1 MKNPYVLTLSDP
13 SAKLDSVGGKG
24 LSLARMIEAGFPV
37 PDGFHITTDAYR
49 AFVEANRLQEK
60 ITSALKGID
69 PQLPASFDA
78 ASASIHDSFSRA
90 AIPTEL
96 VSAVSTGY
104 SSLIN
109 RHPQPVAVR
118 SSATAEDLPDASFAG
133 QQETFLNIRFEE
145 ALLAAVKKCWAS
157 LWTARAIAYR
167 LRNSFDQSSVALAI
181 VVQEMV
187 NAEASG
193 IVFTANPITGRRDE
207 MVIMS
212 AWGLGEAIVGGLV
225 SPDTIVADKATGK
238 IRTAQV
244 AEKTVI
250 TVLTESSTEE
260 IPLEDARRNS
270 QVLNGAQV
278 TELVRIG
285 HKIEDFHGKPQDI
298 EWCYANGNFFIV
310 QSRPIT
316 ALPAA
321 PAEWLPP
328 NPKGMYARGSLCEHL
343 PNPVSPLFGTLGLR
357 MVNIP
362 TMEIGE
368 MALGLGGG
376 GYQYQTINGYV
387 YLGMV
392 LTWREW
398 LAMAKAS
405 ATLTR
410 SMFKISHEHWQ
421 AGRQGLIAAVAKQ
434 EDKALKTL
442 SPSALLDGA
451 RELMQAIGKFYTVIQ
466 ASTLPSASSSEIVFT
481 RVYKMVSRK
490 ADPKP
495 ETLLFGLDTQPLRAE
510 KSLFDLG
517 VWIHAHY
524 ALANLTLQ
532 SSTED
537 LVAALQADSIPDAIS
552 SEDWHEFKDRF
563 QKYLHEFGHTSYE
576 FDFMNPTPAETP
588 GVILDALKLY
598 VKGKGNDPY
607 ARQRDAV
614 RHRETTL
621 ANFRGRFKL
630 VPNSWFD
637 KAVNWALRVGPDRED
652 SLADLGMGHITVRRF
667 LGELGNRFASEG
679 AIQNAEDIYWLL
691 ENEVEQLASLLEHGE
706 LLPDHMAH
714 ISERKAQ
721 WHERMKL
728 VPPAML
734 PEKSIWARILPWN
747 RTNVTGSVLTGVA
760 GSAGKAT
767 GIARVLFSPEDF
779 GKMKQGNVL
788 VAVTTTPAWTPL
800 FTMASAVVTDLGGPL
815 SHSSIVAREYGI
827 PAVLST
833 GIATRRIQDGQTITV
848 DGGAGTVT
856 LG

>member
-1 MKNPYVLTLSDP
+1 MKCDYVQTLSYP
-13 SAKLDSVGGKG
+13 GATLETVGGKG
-24 LSLARMIEAGFPV
+24 LSLTKMIRAGFPV
-37 PDGFHITTDAYR
+37 PDGFHITTEAYR
-49 AFVEANRLQEK
+49 AFVEANQLQEK
-60 ITSALKGID
+60 IIAALKDVD
-69 PQLPASFDA
+69 PALPVSLEA

-90 AIPTEL
+90 VIPTDI
-96 VSAVSTGY
+96 VSAVSIGY

-109 RHPQPVAVR
+109 RRPHPVAVR
-118 SSATAEDLPDASFAG
+118 SSATAEDLPEASFAG
-133 QQETFLNIRFEE
+133 QQETYLNVRFEE
-145 ALLAAVKKCWAS
+145 ALLVAVKKCWAS

-167 LRNSFDQSSVALAI
+167 LRNNIDQSSVALAV

-193 IVFTANPITGRRDE
+193 ILFTANPINGRRDE
-207 MVIMS
+207 MVINA
-212 AWGLGEAIVGGLV
+212 AWGLGESIVGGLV
-225 SPDTIVADKATGK
+225 SPDTIVVDKATGRVK
-238 IRTAQV
+238 KMDVAQKTVITILTDSGTREDPLDETRGSSQVLKEAQV
-244 AEKTVI
+244 AELVSI
-250 TVLTESSTEE
+250 
-260 IPLEDARRNS
+260 ARR
-270 QVLNGAQV
+270 
-278 TELVRIG
+278 
-285 HKIEDFHGKPQDI
+285 IEDFHGKPQDI
-298 EWCYANGNFFIV
+298 EWCYANRNFFIV

-343 PNPVSPLFGTLGLR
+343 PNPVSPLFGTLGIR

-362 TMEIGE
+362 TKEIGE

-392 LTWREW
+392 LTWHEW
-398 LAMAKAS
+398 LSMAKAS

-410 SMFKISHEHWQ
+410 SMFKISHENWQ
-421 AGRQGLIAAVAKQ
+421 AGRQGLIAAVAEQ
-434 EDKALKTL
+434 EDKVVKTL

-490 ADPKP
+490 DEPKP
-495 ETLLFGLDTQPLRAE
+495 ESLLFGLDTQPLRAE
-510 KSLFDLG
+510 KSLFYLG
-517 VWIHAHY
+517 VWIREHT
-524 ALANLTLQ
+524 ALATLTLQ
-532 SSTED
+532 SSTEE
-537 LVAALQADSIPDAIS
+537 LVAALKADSTPDAIS
-552 SEDWHEFKDRF
+552 SKDWHEFKERF
-563 QKYLHEFGHTSYE
+563 EKYLDEFGHTSYE

-588 GVILDALKLY
+588 GVILEALKLY
-598 VKGKGNDPY
+598 VEGKGNDPY

-614 RHRETTL
+614 ELREITL
-621 ANFRGRFKL
+621 ANIRSRFKL

-652 SLADLGMGHITVRRF
+652 SLADLGMGHTTVRRF
-667 LGELGNRFASEG
+667 LGELGNRIASHG
-679 AIQNAEDIYWLL
+679 AIQEAEDIYWLL
-691 ENEVEQLASLLEHGE
+691 ENEVEELASLLERGE
-706 LLPDHMAH
+706 TLPDHTAH
-714 ISERKAQ
+714 ISERKVQ

-734 PEKSIWARILPWN
+734 PEKSIWARMLPWN
-747 RTNVTGSVLTGVA
+747 RTNMTGSVLTGVA
-760 GSAGKAT
+760 GSAGKVT

-779 GKMKQGNVL
+779 GKMKQGDVL

-848 DGGAGTVT
+848 DGSAGTVT